1 MFAFLAKLVAGPL
14 VGKVFDLVKGYQ
26 QKKLSE
32 SALRAEV
39 EKAVLGTFTEVAK
52 SQADIISA
60 EMRSENWMQRNW
72 RPLVAITFAFIPLFY
87 GLIMPV
93 MVSWMGF
100 APVRIGDDLLRWIM
114 DVVVI
119 CLGGYIGGRSLEKI
133 VDKIVR
139 K

>member
-14 VGKVFDLVKGYQ
+14 IGKVVDLVKGYQ

-39 EKAVLGTFTEVAK
+39 EKAVLGTFSEVAK

-60 EMRSENWMQRNW
+60 EMRSESWLQRNW
-72 RPLVAITFAFIPLFY
+72 RPTVAITFAFIPLFY

-100 APVRIGDDLLRWIM
+100 QPVRIGDDLLKWIM

-133 VDKIVR
+133 VEKIVR